1 MTSQAQIDIREMH
14 AAYCAGSGIT
24 LAFDPLRE
32 LQWYEVW
39 RRGIRAADIRDVIR
53 WMQWRKKREMPVRSL
68 LFRRFI
74 GDADYLEEDI
84 ALMRANQRERS
95 AAAPAQTDRASVL
108 RSSGRPAVP
117 EPPTGRTAAEVL
129 QTTKLPEG
137 PSLSDDFDEL
147 KRKLKAGEL

>member
-1 MTSQAQIDIREMH
+1 MTSQAQVDIREMH
-14 AAYCAGSGIT
+14 AAYCAASGIT
-24 LAFDPLRE
+24 LPFDALRE

-53 WMQWRKKREMPVRSL
+53 WMQWRKKKELPVRSL
-68 LFRRFI
+68 VFRKFV

-84 ALMRANQRERS
+84 SLMRANQRERQ

-117 EPPTGRTAAEVL
+117 EPPVGRTAADVL
-129 QTTKLPEG
+129 RTTT
-137 PSLSDDFDEL
+137 LSDDFDEL
-147 KRKLKAGEL
+147 KRKLNAGEL